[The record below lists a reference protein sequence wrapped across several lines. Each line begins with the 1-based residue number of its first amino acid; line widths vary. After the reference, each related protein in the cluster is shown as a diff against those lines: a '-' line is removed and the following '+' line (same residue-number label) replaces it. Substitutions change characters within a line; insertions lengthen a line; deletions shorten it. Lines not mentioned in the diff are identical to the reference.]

1 MEELLN
7 CSVPEEEGGAVL
19 RSPKNIARRKTGL
32 RQTES
37 FGLLNPDDDLVSS
50 SRKQLKKNIPTVSLR
65 TCSVT
70 RPSQVDSPPGR
81 LAESRRLGC

>member
-7 CSVPEEEGGAVL
+7 FSVPEEEGGPVL

-50 SRKQLKKNIPTVSLR
+50 SSKAIKKKYPDR
-65 TCSVT
+65 FVT
-70 RPSQVDSPPGR
+70 YMFGDS
-81 LAESRRLGC
+81 AESR

>member
-7 CSVPEEEGGAVL
+7 FSVPEEEGGAVV

-37 FGLLNPDDDLVSS
+37 FGLLNPDDELVSS
-50 SRKQLKKNIPTVSLR
+50 FRKQFKKNIPTVSLH
-65 TCSVT
+65 TCSLV
-70 RPSQVDSPPGR
+70 
-81 LAESRRLGC
+81 

>member
-7 CSVPEEEGGAVL
+7 FSVPEEEGGAVV

-37 FGLLNPDDDLVSS
+37 FGLLNPDDELVSS
-50 SRKQLKKNIPTVSLR
+50 FRKQFKKIS
-65 TCSVT
+65 
-70 RPSQVDSPPGR
+70 RPFRYIHVRWCETFSGDS
-81 LAESRRLGC
+81 AESS

>member
-7 CSVPEEEGGAVL
+7 FSVPEDEEAVA

-37 FGLLNPDDDLVSS
+37 FGLLNPDDDDLVSS
-50 SRKQLKKNIPTVSLR
+50 FSKTKKIIPTFGL
-65 TCSVT
+65 
-70 RPSQVDSPPGR
+70 
-81 LAESRRLGC
+81 